1 MVAPLSTLTLLMRP
15 IQLLTPPRQSMFWM
29 GVLFGVYI
37 MGAVAIAI
45 FWRWESRHPVLR
57 IRKRPQPEIALNLS
71 LKSPEN
77 IRTLR

>member
-1 MVAPLSTLTLLMRP
+1 MVAPLSTLPLLMRP
-15 IQLLTPPRQSMFWM
+15 IQLLTPPRQAMFWM

-37 MGAVAIAI
+37 MGFVAIAI

-57 IRKRPQPEIALNLS
+57 IRNRPQPEIALNLS
-71 LKSPEN
+71 LRSPEN

>member
-1 MVAPLSTLTLLMRP
+1 
-15 IQLLTPPRQSMFWM
+15 MFWM